1 MLYFPTAI
9 EFIPDKLFVHSY
21 DVVNVKSVKES
32 AKVEA
37 PPDMAFA
44 HFFMTLTVAITIM
57 ALLVDHPMVKSIVD
71 IRLYCSHVDQIL
83 IDFGLIGKAGVTFD
97 AYIATVCW
105 GSTYLFIRRLW
116 NPETMSV
123 AIQRFS
129 ADSFFGGLASGG
141 AVLLKAII
149 LHFMSKY

>member
-1 MLYFPTAI
+1 M
-9 EFIPDKLFVHSY
+9 
-21 DVVNVKSVKES
+21 NVKSVKEI
-32 AKVEA
+32 AKAE
-37 PPDMAFA
+37 PPVDMTFA
-44 HFFMTLTVAITIM
+44 HSFMALTVALTVA
-57 ALLVDHPMVKSIVD
+57 ALLLDHPIVKGIVD
-71 IRLYCSHVDQIL
+71 IRLYCSHIDQIL
-83 IDFGLIGKAGVTFD
+83 IDFGLVGKAGVTLD

-105 GSTYLFIRRLW
+105 GFTYLYIRRLW

-141 AVLLKAII
+141 AILLKAII

>member
-1 MLYFPTAI
+1 MT
-9 EFIPDKLFVHSY
+9 
-21 DVVNVKSVKES
+21 
-32 AKVEA
+32 
-37 PPDMAFA
+37 FA
-44 HFFMTLTVAITIM
+44 HSFMTLTVAITIV
-57 ALLVDHPMVKSIVD
+57 ALLIDNPLMKSVVDV
-71 IRLYCSHVDQIL
+71 RLYCAHIDQVL
-83 IDFGLIGKAGVTFD
+83 IDLGLIGKGGVTLD

-141 AVLLKAII
+141 AVLLKTII
-149 LHFMSKY
+149 LHLMSKY